1 MEHTWDSLK
10 NQRVSVSGSATVT
23 WNLKDP
29 SRHVVHDLTWTRLS
43 DGRTG
48 EGSGDTVQKPL
59 PDGLKEGISVNG
71 DRQWKG
77 QKGQWDLSIDRDAM
91 RWADPVP
98 QAGSYELTAPNGKTA
113 TLSFKRIDADTIEAD
128 FATGPVVHV
137 PREQGRL
144 RQERQRQRLLKRQ
157 RRRLLRRLPRRLPR
171 RRPADVALAARRQ
184 SGHFGAISS
193 SRTLSWLIGVGILAA
208 GCGPS
213 TPEPAVPD
221 KGGTPVAAPSGT
233 AVASTCAEGKGECD
247 GNAATACETDLAG
260 SAQHCGACGNA
271 CAAGQSCSAGAC
283 RAGQSI
289 SASGAN
295 ACVVISGHVVCWGDN
310 SANLLASGGKGP
322 RATP

>member
-1 MEHTWDSLK
+1 MNLRPYILAAATVLVPAALTGCPAGDEMTTAEAGQALEETGMEAQASAAVNNTIEISTNFTIGQAVQKAAEELKAFVETQLPCADITLVDHTLTVEYGVNPGNCTYKGQTYTGTHTITVSKDDQGEVVVEHTWDSLK

-77 QKGQWDLSIDRDAM
+77 QKGQWDLSIDQIEM

-128 FATGPVVHV
+128 FATGAKSYTFLVSKDGSV
-137 PREQGRL
+137 
-144 RQERQRQRLLKRQ
+144 KS
-157 RRRLLRRLPRRLPR
+157 
-171 RRPADVALAARRQ
+171 D
-184 SGHFGAISS
+184 SG
-193 SRTLSWLIGVGILAA
+193 
-208 GCGPS
+208 
-213 TPEPAVPD
+213 
-221 KGGTPVAAPSGT
+221 
-233 AVASTCAEGKGECD
+233 
-247 GNAATACETDLAG
+247 NG
-260 SAQHCGACGNA
+260 S
-271 CAAGQSCSAGAC
+271 
-283 RAGQSI
+283 
-289 SASGAN
+289 
-295 ACVVISGHVVCWGDN
+295 
-310 SANLLASGGKGP
+310 
-322 RATP
+322 